1 MRDELEKLAI
11 AGKIGSKHIEPLLTL
26 AQGGYCAHKS
36 WGFGRITT
44 VDTVFCQFTI
54 DFQGKPGHKMD
65 LSFAAESLKSIP
77 ADHILAKK
85 AADLHGL
92 RQMAARDH
100 LGVIKLVLNSYGGKA
115 SLDQIQREL
124 VPDVITDDWKKWLE
138 VAKREMKK
146 DGHFIVPLKKTDP
159 IIYQAQETTLQQ
171 RVMGKFKA
179 AKGLKARLV
188 EAAELLKSVDDLDNK
203 AAAVGE
209 AVVTLNT
216 EIASH
221 QRTQPALA
229 LEAIFLRDE
238 LKKAAGLSA
247 TDGELTEAA
256 FWNQG
261 SKLGAILEAMP
272 GAKHRRT
279 LDSFKDATP
288 TLWHEAV
295 IGILNTVP
303 AKLAGECATMLMQ
316 NGKLDLLRD
325 TLARLISQHQAS
337 SELLL
342 WLAKER
348 SDTFADILTPE
359 VFRAMVSAIERDIFN
374 EKKSNKLRDFI
385 LSDHELMSELIS
397 SADVEVVKDLTRAL
411 QLSPSF
417 DDMDKRSLLARIV
430 KVFPVVKEL
439 ITGEATKQDHTFIVS
454 WESLERRRAEYD
466 DLCKKRIPANSKDI
480 ALARSY
486 GDLRENHEYKAAKEM
501 QKVLMRRK
509 SELEVQLN
517 RARGTDFSGART
529 DVVSI
534 GTKVAVHDVNN
545 QKPVTFKICGAWDSD
560 PDNGIIAYLSPI
572 AQALLNHPVGD
583 EVEFELQ
590 GAKHRFRI
598 DAIEALPPAPK
609 PPEPAEP
616 EAAAPAPAPAN

>member
-11 AGKIGSKHIEPLLTL
+11 AGKISSKHIDPLLTL

-77 ADHILAKK
+77 AEHILAKK

-100 LGVIKLVLNSYGGKA
+100 LGVIKLVLNSHGGKA
-115 SLDQIQREL
+115 TLDQIQREL

-146 DGHFIVPLKKTDP
+146 DGHFIVPLKKTEP
-159 IIYQAQETTLQQ
+159 IIYQAQETTVQE
-171 RVMGKFKA
+171 RVMDKFKA
-179 AKGLKARLV
+179 AKGLKARIA
-188 EAAELLKSVDDLDNK
+188 EAAELLKNVNDFDNK
-203 AAAVGE
+203 AVVVGE
-209 AVVTLNT
+209 AVTTLNA
-216 EIASH
+216 EITSH

-229 LEAIFLRDE
+229 LEAVFLRDE
-238 LKKAAGLSA
+238 LRKAAGLPSA
-247 TDGELTEAA
+247 EGELTEVAL
-256 FWNQG
+256 WNQG
-261 SKLGAILEAMP
+261 LKLGQVLDAMP
-272 GAKHRRT
+272 AAKHRRT

-295 IGILNTVP
+295 IGTLNNVS
-303 AKLAGECATMLMQ
+303 AKLAGECAAMLME
-316 NGKLDLLRD
+316 NSKLDLLRE
-325 TLARLISQHQAS
+325 TLARVISQHQAS
-337 SELLL
+337 SDLLL

-348 SDTFADILTPE
+348 SDTFADILGPE
-359 VFRAMVSAIERDIFN
+359 VFRAMVSAIERDVFN

-385 LSDHELMSELIS
+385 LSDHELLPELIS
-397 SADVEVVKDLTRAL
+397 SADIEVVKDLTRAL

-517 RARGTDFSGART
+517 RARGTDFANVRT

-534 GTKVAVHDVNN
+534 GTKVSVHDVNN
-545 QKPVTFKICGAWDSD
+545 QRAVVFKICGAWDSD

-590 GAKHRFRI
+590 GAKHKFRI

-609 PPEPAEP
+609 PAEHAEAKAETQP
-616 EAAAPAPAPAN
+616 VAAA

>member
-77 ADHILAKK
+77 SDHILAKK

-100 LGVIKLVLNSYGGKA
+100 LGVIKLVLNSHGGKA
-115 SLDQIQREL
+115 TLDLIQKEL
-124 VPDVITDDWKKWLE
+124 VPDVITADWKKWLE

-146 DGHFIVPLKKTDP
+146 DGHFIVPLKKTEP
-159 IIYQAQETTLQQ
+159 IIYQAQETTVQQ
-171 RVMGKFKA
+171 RVMDKFKA
-179 AKGLKARLV
+179 AKGLKARLA

-203 AAAVGE
+203 TAIVGE
-209 AVVTLNT
+209 AVATLNA
-216 EIASH
+216 EITSH

-229 LEAIFLRDE
+229 LEAVFLRDE
-238 LKKAAGLSA
+238 LTKAAGL
-247 TDGELTEAA
+247 TPTEGELTESIL
-256 FWNQG
+256 WNQG
-261 SKLGAILEAMP
+261 LKLGQVLDGMP
-272 GAKHRRT
+272 AAKHRRA
-279 LDSFKDATP
+279 LDSFQAATP
-288 TLWHEAV
+288 TLWYEAV
-295 IGILNTVP
+295 IGTLNTVP
-303 AKLAGECATMLMQ
+303 AKLVGECAAMLMQ

-325 TLARLISQHQAS
+325 TLTRLISQHQAS

-359 VFRAMVSAIERDIFN
+359 LFRAMVSAIERDIFN

-385 LSDHELMSELIS
+385 LADHELLPELIT
-397 SADVEVVKDLTRAL
+397 SADIEVVKDLTRSL
-411 QLSPSF
+411 QMSPSF

-439 ITGEATKQDHTFIVS
+439 ITGEATKQDHTFVVS
-454 WESLERRRAEYD
+454 WESLERRRNEYD

-509 SELEVQLN
+509 SELEIQLN
-517 RARGTDFSGART
+517 RARGTDFADVRT

-534 GTKVAVHDVNN
+534 GTKVTVHDVNN
-545 QKPVTFKICGAWDSD
+545 QKAVVFKVCGAWDSD
-560 PDNGIIAYLSPI
+560 PDNGVIAYLSPI

-590 GAKHRFRI
+590 GTKHRFRI
-598 DAIEALPPAPK
+598 DGIAALPPAPK
-609 PPEPAEP
+609 PPEPVEAEAQP
-616 EAAAPAPAPAN
+616 EG

>member
-11 AGKIGSKHIEPLLTL
+11 AGKIGSKHIEPLLAL

-54 DFQGKPGHKMD
+54 DFVGRAGHKMD

-77 ADHILAKK
+77 KEHILAQK
-85 AADLHGL
+85 AADLQGL
-92 RQMAARDH
+92 RQKAARDH

-115 SLDQIQREL
+115 TLDQIQKDL
-124 VPDVITDDWKKWLE
+124 VPDVITEDWKKWLE

-146 DGHFIVPLKKTDP
+146 DGHFIVPLKKTEP
-159 IIYQAQETTLQQ
+159 IVYQAQETTVQE
-171 RVMGKFKA
+171 RVMKKFKA
-179 AKGLKARLV
+179 AKGLKARLA
-188 EAAELLKSVDDLDNK
+188 EAAELLKSVDDLENK
-203 AAAVGE
+203 AAAVAE
-209 AVVTLNT
+209 AVATLNA
-216 EIASH
+216 EIISH

-229 LEAIFLRDE
+229 LEAVFLRDE
-238 LKKAAGLSA
+238 LKQAAGLIA
-247 TDGELTEAA
+247 TEGELTEAA
-256 FWNQG
+256 LWNQG
-261 SKLGAILEAMP
+261 LKLGQVLDGMP
-272 GAKHRRT
+272 AAKHRRA
-279 LDSFKDATP
+279 LDAFKVAAP

-295 IGILNTVP
+295 IGTINTVP
-303 AKLAGECATMLMQ
+303 AKLAGECAAMLME

-325 TLARLISQHQAS
+325 TLTRLISQHQAS
-337 SELLL
+337 SDLLL

-359 VFRAMVSAIERDIFN
+359 LFRAMVSAIERDIFN

-385 LSDHELMSELIS
+385 LSDHELLPELIS
-397 SADVEVVKDLTRAL
+397 SADIEVVKDLTRGL

-430 KVFPVVKEL
+430 KVFPIVKEL
-439 ITGEATKQDHTFIVS
+439 ITGESTKQDHSIIVS
-454 WESLERRRAEYD
+454 WESLERRRNEYD

-517 RARGTDFSGART
+517 RARGTDFAGART

-534 GTKVAVHDVNN
+534 GTKVKVHDVNN
-545 QKPVTFKICGAWDSD
+545 QKSVNFEIRGAWDSD
-560 PDNGIIAYLSPI
+560 PDNGVIAYLSPI
-572 AQALLNHPVGD
+572 GQALLNHPVGD

-590 GAKHRFRI
+590 SAKHKFRI
-598 DAIEALPPAPK
+598 DAIEALPPAAK
-609 PPEPAEP
+609 PVEPAEP
-616 EAAAPAPAPAN
+616 EPQPAAV

>member
-1 MRDELEKLAI
+1 MREELEKLAV
-11 AGKIGSKHIEPLLTL
+11 AGKIGSKHVDALLTL
-26 AQGGYCAHKS
+26 TQGGYCSHKS

-54 DFQGKPGHKMD
+54 DFVGRPGHKMD

-85 AADLHGL
+85 TADLSGL

-115 SLDQIQREL
+115 TLDQIQKDL
-124 VPDVITDDWKKWLE
+124 VPEVITEDWKKWLE

-146 DGHFIVPLKKTDP
+146 DGHFIVPLKKTEP
-159 IIYQAQETTLQQ
+159 IVYQAQETTVQK
-171 RVMGKFKA
+171 RVMDKFKA

-188 EAAELLKSVDDLDNK
+188 EAAELLKNVDELDNK
-203 AAAVGE
+203 AATVGE

-216 EIASH
+216 EITSH

-229 LEAIFLRDE
+229 LEAVLLRDD
-238 LKKAAGLSA
+238 LRKAAGLAA
-247 TDGELTEAA
+247 TEGELTETAL
-256 FWNQG
+256 WNQG
-261 SKLGAILEAMP
+261 LKLGQLLDGMP
-272 GAKHRRT
+272 SAKHRRA
-279 LDSFKDATP
+279 LDCFKEATP

-295 IGILNTVP
+295 IGTINNVP
-303 AKLAGECATMLMQ
+303 AKLAGECAAMLME
-316 NGKLDLLRD
+316 NGKLDLLRE

-337 SELLL
+337 SDLLL

-348 SDTFADILTPE
+348 SDTFADILGPE

-385 LSDHELMSELIS
+385 LADHDLLPELIS
-397 SADVEVVKDLTRAL
+397 SADIEVVKDLTRSL

-417 DDMDKRSLLARIV
+417 DDMDRRSLLARIV
-430 KVFPVVKEL
+430 KVFPIVKEL
-439 ITGEATKQDHTFIVS
+439 ITGEATKQDHSIIVS

-509 SELEVQLN
+509 SELEIQLN
-517 RARGTDFSGART
+517 RARGTDFADVRT

-534 GTKVAVHDVNN
+534 GTKVNVHDLNN
-545 QKPVTFKICGAWDSD
+545 KKPVVFKICGAWDSD
-560 PDNGIIAYLSPI
+560 PDNGVIAYLSPI
-572 AQALLNHPVGD
+572 GQALLNHPVGD
-583 EVEFELQ
+583 EVEFELHN
-590 GAKHRFRI
+590 AKHKFRI
-598 DAIEALPPAPK
+598 DAIEALPPVAK
-609 PPEPAEP
+609 PTDQPETTTA
-616 EAAAPAPAPAN
+616 

>member
-54 DFQGKPGHKMD
+54 DFQGRPGHKMD
-65 LSFAAESLKSIP
+65 LSFAAETLRSIP

-85 AADLHGL
+85 SADLHGL

-100 LGVIKLVLNSYGGKA
+100 LGVIKLVLNSHGGRA

-124 VPDVITDDWKKWLE
+124 VPDVITEDWKKWIE

-146 DGHFIVPLKKTDP
+146 DGHFIVPSKKTDP
-159 IIYQAQETTLQQ
+159 IVYQAQETSIQK
-171 RVMGKFKA
+171 RVMDRFKS

-188 EAAELLKSVDDLDNK
+188 EAAELLKNVADLDN
-203 AAAVGE
+203 APTVVAE
-209 AVVTLNT
+209 AVVTLNS
-216 EIASH
+216 EINSH

-229 LEAIFLRDE
+229 LEAVFLRDE
-238 LKKAAGLSA
+238 LKKAIGLA
-247 TDGELTEAA
+247 AAEGELTETV

-261 SKLGAILEAMP
+261 SKLGPILESMP
-272 GAKHRRT
+272 SAKHRRT

-295 IGILNTVP
+295 IGSINIVP
-303 AKLAGECATMLMQ
+303 AKLAGECAAMLME
-316 NGKLDLLRD
+316 NGKLDLLRE

-385 LSDHELMSELIS
+385 LADHDLLPELIS
-397 SADVEVVKDLTRAL
+397 SADIEVVKDLTRSL

-417 DDMDKRSLLARIV
+417 DDMDRRSLLARIV

-439 ITGEATKQDHTFIVS
+439 ITGEAVKQDNTYIVS
-454 WESLERRRAEYD
+454 WESLERRRNEYD

-509 SELEVQLN
+509 SELEIGLN
-517 RARGTDFSGART
+517 RARGTDFAGART
-529 DVVSI
+529 DIVSI
-534 GTKVAVHDVNN
+534 GTKVTVHDINN
-545 QKPVTFKICGAWDSD
+545 SKTVTFQIRGAWDSD
-560 PDNGIIAYLSPI
+560 PDNGVIAYLSPI
-572 AQALLNHPVGD
+572 GQALLNHPVGD

-590 GAKHRFRI
+590 GAKHKFRVDGI
-598 DAIEALPPAPK
+598 AALPAVAPAV
-609 PPEPAEP
+609 PAAET
-616 EAAAPAPAPAN
+616 AAPAAN

>member
-11 AGKIGSKHIEPLLTL
+11 AGKIGSKHIDPLLTL

-77 ADHILAKK
+77 SDHILAKK

-100 LGVIKLVLNSYGGKA
+100 LGVIRLVLNSHGGKA
-115 SLDQIQREL
+115 TLDLIQKEL
-124 VPDVITDDWKKWLE
+124 VPDVITADWKKWLE

-146 DGHFIVPLKKTDP
+146 DGHFIVPLKKTEP
-159 IIYQAQETTLQQ
+159 IVYQAQETSVQQ
-171 RVMGKFKA
+171 RVMEKFKA
-179 AKGLKARLV
+179 AKGLKARLA
-188 EAAELLKSVDDLDNK
+188 EAAELLKNVEDLDNK
-203 AAAVGE
+203 AAVVGD
-209 AVVTLNT
+209 AIATLNA
-216 EIASH
+216 EITSH

-229 LEAIFLRDE
+229 LEAVFLRDE
-238 LKKAAGLSA
+238 LRKAAGLA
-247 TDGELTEAA
+247 VTEGELTENAL
-256 FWNQG
+256 WNQG
-261 SKLGAILEAMP
+261 LKLGQVLDGMP
-272 GAKHRRT
+272 ASKHRRA
-279 LDSFKDATP
+279 LDSFKEATP
-288 TLWHEAV
+288 TLWYEAV
-295 IGILNTVP
+295 IGTLNNVS
-303 AKLAGECATMLMQ
+303 AKLAGECAAMLME
-316 NGKLDLLRD
+316 NGKLDLLRE
-325 TLARLISQHQAS
+325 TLTRLISQHQAS
-337 SELLL
+337 SDLLL

-348 SDTFADILTPE
+348 SDTFADILGPE

-385 LSDHELMSELIS
+385 LADHELLPELIS
-397 SADVEVVKDLTRAL
+397 SADIEVVKDLTRSL

-417 DDMDKRSLLARIV
+417 DDMDRRSLLARIV
-430 KVFPVVKEL
+430 KVFPIVKEL

-509 SELEVQLN
+509 SELEIQLN
-517 RARGTDFSGART
+517 RARGTDFADVRT

-534 GTKVAVHDVNN
+534 GTKVNVHDVNN
-545 QKPVTFKICGAWDSD
+545 QKGVIFKVSGAWDSD

-572 AQALLNHPVGD
+572 GQALLNHPVGD

-590 GAKHRFRI
+590 GTKHKFRI

-609 PPEPAEP
+609 PPEHAEA
-616 EAAAPAPAPAN
+616 EATAAS

>member
-100 LGVIKLVLNSYGGKA
+100 LGVIRLVLNSHGGKA
-115 SLDQIQREL
+115 TLDQIQKEL

-146 DGHFIVPLKKTDP
+146 DGHFIVPLKKTEP
-159 IIYQAQETTLQQ
+159 IIYQAQETTVQK
-171 RVMGKFKA
+171 RVMDKFKA
-179 AKGLKARLV
+179 AKGLKARLA
-188 EAAELLKSVDDLDNK
+188 EAAELLKNVDDLDDK
-203 AAAVGE
+203 AAIVGE
-209 AVVTLNT
+209 AIATLNA
-216 EIASH
+216 EITSH

-229 LEAIFLRDE
+229 LEAVLLRDE
-238 LKKAAGLSA
+238 LRKAAGL
-247 TDGELTEAA
+247 TPTEGELTENAL
-256 FWNQG
+256 WNQG
-261 SKLGAILEAMP
+261 LKLGQLLDGMP
-272 GAKHRRT
+272 AAKHRRA
-279 LDSFKDATP
+279 LDSFKEATP
-288 TLWHEAV
+288 TLWYEAV
-295 IGILNTVP
+295 IGTLNNVS
-303 AKLAGECATMLMQ
+303 AKLAGECAAMLME
-316 NGKLDLLRD
+316 NGKLDLLRE
-325 TLARLISQHQAS
+325 TLTRLISQHQAS

-348 SDTFADILTPE
+348 SDTFADILGPE

-385 LSDHELMSELIS
+385 LADHDLLPELIS
-397 SADVEVVKDLTRAL
+397 SADIEVVKDLTRSL

-417 DDMDKRSLLARIV
+417 DDMDRRSLLARIV
-430 KVFPVVKEL
+430 KVFPIVKEL

-454 WESLERRRAEYD
+454 WESLERRRNEYD

-517 RARGTDFSGART
+517 RARGTDFANVRT

-534 GTKVAVHDVNN
+534 GTKVTVHDVNN
-545 QKPVTFKICGAWDSD
+545 QKGVVFKVCGAWDSD

-572 AQALLNHPVGD
+572 GQALLNHPVGE
-583 EVEFELQ
+583 EVEFELHN
-590 GAKHRFRI
+590 AKHKFRI

-609 PPEPAEP
+609 PPEHTEA
-616 EAAAPAPAPAN
+616 EAALAPAN

>member
-1 MRDELEKLAI
+1 MREELEKLAV

-26 AQGGYCAHKS
+26 TQGGYCSHKS

-54 DFQGKPGHKMD
+54 DFVGRPGHKMD

-77 ADHILAKK
+77 AEHILAKK
-85 AADLHGL
+85 TADLHGL

-100 LGVIKLVLNSYGGKA
+100 LGLIKLVLNSYGGKA
-115 SLDQIQREL
+115 TLDQVHKDL
-124 VPDVITDDWKKWLE
+124 VPDVITEDWKKWLE

-159 IIYQAQETTLQQ
+159 IVYQAQETTIQK
-171 RVMGKFKA
+171 RVMDKFKA

-188 EAAELLKSVDDLDNK
+188 EAAELLKNVDDLDNK
-203 AAAVGE
+203 AATVAE
-209 AVVTLNT
+209 AITTLNA
-216 EIASH
+216 EITSH

-229 LEAIFLRDE
+229 LEAVLLRDD
-238 LKKAAGLSA
+238 LAKAAGLTA
-247 TDGELTEAA
+247 TEGELTESAL
-256 FWNQG
+256 WNQG
-261 SKLGAILEAMP
+261 LKLGQLLDGMP
-272 GAKHRRT
+272 AAKHRRA
-279 LDSFKDATP
+279 LDCFKVAAP

-295 IGILNTVP
+295 IGTINTVP
-303 AKLAGECATMLMQ
+303 AKLAGECAAMLME
-316 NGKLDLLRD
+316 NGKLDLLRE

-337 SELLL
+337 SDLLL

-348 SDTFADILTPE
+348 SDTFADILGPE
-359 VFRAMVSAIERDIFN
+359 VFRAMVSAIERDTFN

-385 LSDHELMSELIS
+385 LADHDLLPELIS
-397 SADVEVVKDLTRAL
+397 SADIEVVKDLTRAL
-411 QLSPSF
+411 QLSSSF
-417 DDMDKRSLLARIV
+417 DDMDRRSLLARIV
-430 KVFPVVKEL
+430 KVFPIVKEL
-439 ITGEATKQDHTFIVS
+439 ITGEATKQDHSIIVS

-509 SELEVQLN
+509 SELEIQLN
-517 RARGTDFSGART
+517 RARGTDFTDVRT

-534 GTKVAVHDVNN
+534 GTKVNVHDLNN
-545 QKPVTFKICGAWDSD
+545 KKAVIFKICGAWDSD
-560 PDNGIIAYLSPI
+560 PDNGVIAYLSPI
-572 AQALLNHPVGD
+572 GQALLNHPVGE
-583 EVEFELQ
+583 EVEFELHN
-590 GAKHRFRI
+590 AKHKFRI
-598 DAIEALPPAPK
+598 DAIEALPPAAK
-609 PPEPAEP
+609 PAEPAE
-616 EAAAPAPAPAN
+616 AATA

>member
-11 AGKIGSKHIEPLLTL
+11 AGKIGSKHIDPLLTL

-100 LGVIKLVLNSYGGKA
+100 LGVIRLVLNSYGGKA
-115 SLDQIQREL
+115 TLDQIQKEL

-146 DGHFIVPLKKTDP
+146 DGHFIVPLKKTEP
-159 IIYQAQETTLQQ
+159 ILYQAQETTVQQ
-171 RVMGKFKA
+171 RVMDKFKA
-179 AKGLKARLV
+179 AKGLKARIT
-188 EAAELLKSVDDLDNK
+188 EAAELLKNVDDLDNK
-203 AAAVGE
+203 AAVVGE
-209 AVVTLNT
+209 AIATLNA
-216 EIASH
+216 EITSH

-229 LEAIFLRDE
+229 LEAVFLRDE
-238 LKKAAGLSA
+238 LRKAAGLTPA
-247 TDGELTEAA
+247 EGELTEIAL
-256 FWNQG
+256 WNQG
-261 SKLGAILEAMP
+261 LKLGQLLDGMP
-272 GAKHRRT
+272 AAKHRRA
-279 LDSFKDATP
+279 LDSFKEATP
-288 TLWHEAV
+288 TLWYEAV
-295 IGILNTVP
+295 IGTLNNVS
-303 AKLAGECATMLMQ
+303 AKLAGECAAMLME
-316 NGKLDLLRD
+316 NGKLDLLRE

-337 SELLL
+337 SDLLL

-348 SDTFADILTPE
+348 SDTFADILGPE

-385 LSDHELMSELIS
+385 LADHELLPELIS
-397 SADVEVVKDLTRAL
+397 SADIEVVKDLTRSL
-411 QLSPSF
+411 QMSPSF
-417 DDMDKRSLLARIV
+417 DDMDRRSLLARIV
-430 KVFPVVKEL
+430 KVFPIVKEL

-517 RARGTDFSGART
+517 RARGTDFANVRT

-534 GTKVAVHDVNN
+534 GTKVNVHDVNN
-545 QKPVTFKICGAWDSD
+545 QKGVTFKVCGAWDSD

-572 AQALLNHPVGD
+572 GQALLNHPVGD

-590 GAKHRFRI
+590 GTKHKFRI

-609 PPEPAEP
+609 PPEHAEA
-616 EAAAPAPAPAN
+616 EVPAPAAS

>member
-11 AGKIGSKHIEPLLTL
+11 AGKIGSKHIDPLLTL

-77 ADHILAKK
+77 AEHILAKK

-100 LGVIKLVLNSYGGKA
+100 LGVLRLVLNSYGGKA
-115 SLDQIQREL
+115 TLDQIQKEL

-146 DGHFIVPLKKTDP
+146 DGHFIVPLKKTEP
-159 IIYQAQETTLQQ
+159 IIYQAQETTVQQ
-171 RVMGKFKA
+171 RVMDKFKA
-179 AKGLKARLV
+179 AKGLKARIA
-188 EAAELLKSVDDLDNK
+188 EAAELLKNVDDLENK
-203 AAAVGE
+203 AGVVGE
-209 AVVTLNT
+209 AIATLNA
-216 EIASH
+216 EITSH

-229 LEAIFLRDE
+229 LEAVFLRDE
-238 LKKAAGLSA
+238 LRKAAGL
-247 TDGELTEAA
+247 TPIEGELTEAA
-256 FWNQG
+256 LWNQG
-261 SKLGAILEAMP
+261 LKLGQLLDAMP
-272 GAKHRRT
+272 AAKHRRA
-279 LDSFKDATP
+279 LDSFKAATP
-288 TLWHEAV
+288 NLWHEAV
-295 IGILNTVP
+295 IGTINSVP
-303 AKLAGECATMLMQ
+303 AKLAGECAAMLME
-316 NGKLDLLRD
+316 NGKLDLLRE
-325 TLARLISQHQAS
+325 TLARLISQPQAS

-348 SDTFADILTPE
+348 SDTFADILGPE

-397 SADVEVVKDLTRAL
+397 SADIEVVKDLTRAL

-517 RARGTDFSGART
+517 RARGTDFTNVRT

-534 GTKVAVHDVNN
+534 GTKVTVHDVNN
-545 QKPVTFKICGAWDSD
+545 QKAVVFKVCGAWDSD

-590 GAKHRFRI
+590 GAKHKFRI

-609 PPEPAEP
+609 PAEPAE
-616 EAAAPAPAPAN
+616 ATTA

>member
-11 AGKIGSKHIEPLLTL
+11 AGKIDTKHIEPLLAL
-26 AQGGYCAHKS
+26 AQGGYCSHKS

-54 DFQGKPGHKMD
+54 DFSGKPGHKMD
-65 LSFAAESLKSIP
+65 LSFAADSLKSIP
-77 ADHILAKK
+77 ANHILAKK
-85 AADLHGL
+85 AADLHSL

-100 LGVIKLVLNSYGGKA
+100 VGVIQLVLNSYGGRA
-115 SLDQIQREL
+115 TLDQIQKEL
-124 VPDVITDDWKKWLE
+124 VPEVITDDWKKWLE

-146 DGHFIVPLKKTDP
+146 DGHFIVPLKKTEP
-159 IIYQAQETTLQQ
+159 VVYQTQESTVQQ
-171 RVMGKFKA
+171 RVMEKFKA
-179 AKGLKARLV
+179 AKGLKARLT
-188 EAAELLKSVDDLDNK
+188 EATELLKNVDDLDNK
-203 AAAVGE
+203 S
-209 AVVTLNT
+209 AVVDEAIATLNA
-216 EIASH
+216 EITSY

-229 LEAIFLRDE
+229 LEAVFLRDE
-238 LKKAAGLSA
+238 LRRAAGVA
-247 TDGELTEAA
+247 VTEGELTESSL
-256 FWNQG
+256 WNQG
-261 SKLGAILEAMP
+261 LKLGQLLDGMP
-272 GAKHRRT
+272 AAKHRRA
-279 LDSFKDATP
+279 LDSFQLAAP
-288 TLWHEAV
+288 TLWYEAV
-295 IGILNTVP
+295 IGTLNNAS

-316 NGKLDLLRD
+316 NGKLDILRE

-348 SDTFADILTPE
+348 SDTFADILGPE

-385 LSDHELMSELIS
+385 LSDHELLPELIA
-397 SADVEVVKDLTRAL
+397 SADIEVVKDLTRAL

-417 DDMDKRSLLARIV
+417 DDMDRRSLLARIV
-430 KVFPVVKEL
+430 KVFPAVKEL
-439 ITGEATKQDHTFIVS
+439 ITGEAVKQDHSFIVS
-454 WESLERRRAEYD
+454 WASLERRRAEYD

-509 SELEVQLN
+509 GELEIQLN
-517 RARGTDFSGART
+517 RARGTDFTDVRT

-534 GTKVAVHDVNN
+534 GTQVQVQDLTS
-545 QKPVTFKICGAWDSD
+545 QQSVTFKICGAWDSD

-572 AQALLNHPVGD
+572 GQALLNHPAGD
-583 EVEFELQ
+583 EVEFELH
-590 GAKHRFRI
+590 GKKHKFRI
-598 DAIEALPPAPK
+598 DTIAALPPAPK
-609 PPEPAEP
+609 PAETA
-616 EAAAPAPAPAN
+616 EAEAN

>member
-11 AGKIGSKHIEPLLTL
+11 AGKIGSKHIEPLLAL
-26 AQGGYCAHKS
+26 AQGGYCSHKS

-54 DFQGKPGHKMD
+54 DFHGKPGHKMD
-65 LSFAAESLKSIP
+65 LSFAADSLKSIP
-77 ADHILAKK
+77 GSHILAKK

-100 LGVIKLVLNSYGGKA
+100 VGVIKLVLNSYGGKA
-115 SLDQIQREL
+115 TLDQIQRDL
-124 VPDVITDDWKKWLE
+124 VPEVITEDWKKWLE

-146 DGHFIVPLKKTDP
+146 DGHFIVPLKKTEP
-159 IIYQAQETTLQQ
+159 VIYQVQESTVQQ
-171 RVMGKFKA
+171 RVMEKFKA
-179 AKGLKARLV
+179 AKGLKARLT
-188 EAAELLKSVDDLDNK
+188 EAAELLKNVDDLDNK
-203 AAAVGE
+203 T
-209 AVVTLNT
+209 AVVAEAIATLNA
-216 EIASH
+216 EITSY

-229 LEAIFLRDE
+229 LEAVFLRDE
-238 LKKAAGLSA
+238 LRQAAGIA
-247 TDGELTEAA
+247 PTEGELTESSL
-256 FWNQG
+256 WNQG
-261 SKLGAILEAMP
+261 LKLGQLLDAMP
-272 GAKHRRT
+272 AAKHRRA
-279 LDSFKDATP
+279 LDSFKVAAP
-288 TLWHEAV
+288 NLWHEAV
-295 IGILNTVP
+295 IGTINNVT

-316 NGKLDLLRD
+316 NGKLDLLRE

-337 SELLL
+337 SDLLL

-348 SDTFADILTPE
+348 SDTFADILGPE

-385 LSDHELMSELIS
+385 LSDHELLPELIS
-397 SADVEVVKDLTRAL
+397 SADIEVVKDLTRAL

-417 DDMDKRSLLARIV
+417 DDMDRRSLLARIV

-439 ITGEATKQDHTFIVS
+439 ITGEAVKQDHSFIVS
-454 WESLERRRAEYD
+454 WASLERRRAEYD

-517 RARGTDFSGART
+517 RARGTDFTDVRT

-545 QKPVTFKICGAWDSD
+545 EQGVIFKICGAWDSD
-560 PDNGIIAYLSPI
+560 PDNGVIAYLSPI
-572 AQALLNHPVGD
+572 GQALLNHPVGD
-583 EVEFELQ
+583 EVEFELHN
-590 GAKHRFRI
+590 AKHKFRV

-609 PPEPAEP
+609 PAEPADAEP
-616 EAAAPAPAPAN
+616 VAATA

>member
-1 MRDELEKLAI
+1 MREELEKLAV
-11 AGKIGSKHIEPLLTL
+11 AGKIGSKHVDALLTL
-26 AQGGYCAHKS
+26 TQGGYCSHKS

-54 DFQGKPGHKMD
+54 DFVGRPGHKMD

-85 AADLHGL
+85 TADLSGL

-115 SLDQIQREL
+115 TLDQIQKDL
-124 VPDVITDDWKKWLE
+124 VPEVITEDWKKWLE

-146 DGHFIVPLKKTDP
+146 DGHFIVPLKKTEP
-159 IIYQAQETTLQQ
+159 IVYQAQETTVQK
-171 RVMGKFKA
+171 RVMDKFKA

-188 EAAELLKSVDDLDNK
+188 EAAELLKNVDELDNK
-203 AAAVGE
+203 AATVGE

-216 EIASH
+216 EITSH

-229 LEAIFLRDE
+229 LEAVLLRDD
-238 LKKAAGLSA
+238 LRKAAGLAA
-247 TDGELTEAA
+247 TEGELTETAL
-256 FWNQG
+256 WNQG
-261 SKLGAILEAMP
+261 LKLGQLLDGMP
-272 GAKHRRT
+272 SAKHRRA
-279 LDSFKDATP
+279 LDCFKEATP

-295 IGILNTVP
+295 IGTINNVP
-303 AKLAGECATMLMQ
+303 AKLAGECAAMLME
-316 NGKLDLLRD
+316 NGKLDLLRE

-337 SELLL
+337 SDLLL

-348 SDTFADILTPE
+348 SDTFADILGPE

-385 LSDHELMSELIS
+385 LADHDLLPELIS
-397 SADVEVVKDLTRAL
+397 SADIEVVKDLTRSL

-417 DDMDKRSLLARIV
+417 DDMDRRSLLARIV
-430 KVFPVVKEL
+430 KVFPIVKEL
-439 ITGEATKQDHTFIVS
+439 ITGEATKQDHSIIVS

-509 SELEVQLN
+509 SELEIQLN
-517 RARGTDFSGART
+517 RARGTDFTDVRT

-534 GTKVAVHDVNN
+534 GTKVNVHDLNN
-545 QKPVTFKICGAWDSD
+545 KKPVVFKICGAWDSD
-560 PDNGIIAYLSPI
+560 PDNGVIAYLSPI
-572 AQALLNHPVGD
+572 GQALLNHPVGD
-583 EVEFELQ
+583 EVEFELHN
-590 GAKHRFRI
+590 AKHKFRI
-598 DAIEALPPAPK
+598 DAIEALPPAAK
-609 PPEPAEP
+609 PTDQAE
-616 EAAAPAPAPAN
+616 ATTA

>member
-100 LGVIKLVLNSYGGKA
+100 LGLIKLVLNSFGGRA
-115 SLDQIQREL
+115 TLDQIQKEL

-146 DGHFIVPLKKTDP
+146 DGHFIVPLKKTEP
-159 IIYQAQETTLQQ
+159 IVYQAQETSVQQ
-171 RVMGKFKA
+171 RVMEKFKA
-179 AKGLKARLV
+179 AKGLKARLA
-188 EAAELLKSVDDLDNK
+188 EAAELLKNVEDLDNK
-203 AAAVGE
+203 AAIVGE
-209 AVVTLNT
+209 AIATLNA
-216 EIASH
+216 EITSH

-229 LEAIFLRDE
+229 LEAVFLRDE
-238 LKKAAGLSA
+238 LRKAAGL
-247 TDGELTEAA
+247 TPTEGELTENAL
-256 FWNQG
+256 WNQG
-261 SKLGAILEAMP
+261 LKLGQLLDGMP
-272 GAKHRRT
+272 AAKHRRA
-279 LDSFKDATP
+279 LDSFKEATP
-288 TLWHEAV
+288 NLWHEAV
-295 IGILNTVP
+295 IGTINNVP
-303 AKLAGECATMLMQ
+303 AKLAGECAAMLMQ
-316 NGKLDLLRD
+316 NGKLDLLRE
-325 TLARLISQHQAS
+325 TLTRLISQHQAS

-348 SDTFADILTPE
+348 SDTFADILGPE
-359 VFRAMVSAIERDIFN
+359 VFRAMVSAIERDTFN

-385 LSDHELMSELIS
+385 LSDHELLPELIA
-397 SADVEVVKDLTRAL
+397 SADIEVVKDLTRAL
-411 QLSPSF
+411 QLSSSF
-417 DDMDKRSLLARIV
+417 DDMDRRSLLARIV
-430 KVFPVVKEL
+430 KVFPAVKEL
-439 ITGEATKQDHTFIVS
+439 ITGEATKQDHSIIVS
-454 WESLERRRAEYD
+454 WASLERRRAEYD

-486 GDLRENHEYKAAKEM
+486 GDLRENHEYKASKEM

-509 SELEVQLN
+509 SELEIQLN
-517 RARGTDFSGART
+517 RARGTDFVDVRT

-534 GTKVAVHDVNN
+534 GTKVNVHDVNN
-545 QKPVTFKICGAWDSD
+545 QKGVVFKICGAWDSD
-560 PDNGIIAYLSPI
+560 PDNGVIAYLSPI
-572 AQALLNHPVGD
+572 GQALLNHPVGD

-590 GAKHRFRI
+590 GTKHKFRI
-598 DAIEALPPAPK
+598 DAIAALPPAPK
-609 PPEPAEP
+609 PPETAEA
-616 EAAAPAPAPAN
+616 EAQPTAG

>member
-1 MRDELEKLAI
+1 MREELEKLAV

-26 AQGGYCAHKS
+26 TQGGYCSHKS

-54 DFQGKPGHKMD
+54 DFVGRPGHKMD
-65 LSFAAESLKSIP
+65 LSFAADSLKSIP

-85 AADLHGL
+85 RDGLAGL

-100 LGVIKLVLNSYGGKA
+100 LGLIRLVLNSYGGKA
-115 SLDQIQREL
+115 TLDQIQKDL
-124 VPDVITDDWKKWLE
+124 VPEVITEDWKKWLE

-159 IIYQAQETTLQQ
+159 IIYQTQETTIQK
-171 RVMGKFKA
+171 RVMDKFKA

-188 EAAELLKSVDDLDNK
+188 EASELLKNVDDLDSK
-203 AAAVGE
+203 AATVAE
-209 AVVTLNT
+209 AIATLNT
-216 EIASH
+216 EITSH

-229 LEAIFLRDE
+229 LEAVLLRDD
-238 LKKAAGLSA
+238 LRKAAGIEA
-247 TDGELTEAA
+247 TEGELTENAL
-256 FWNQG
+256 WNQG
-261 SKLGAILEAMP
+261 LKLGQLLDGMP
-272 GAKHRRT
+272 AAKHRRA
-279 LDSFKDATP
+279 LDCFKEAAP

-295 IGILNTVP
+295 IGTINNVP
-303 AKLAGECATMLMQ
+303 AKLAGECAAMLME
-316 NGKLDLLRD
+316 NGKLDLLRE

-337 SELLL
+337 SDLLL

-348 SDTFADILTPE
+348 SDTFADILGPE

-385 LSDHELMSELIS
+385 LADHDLLPELIS
-397 SADVEVVKDLTRAL
+397 SADIEVVKDLTRSL

-417 DDMDKRSLLARIV
+417 DDMDRRSLLARIV
-430 KVFPVVKEL
+430 KVFPIVKEL
-439 ITGEATKQDHTFIVS
+439 ITGEATKQDHSIIVS

-509 SELEVQLN
+509 SELEIQLN
-517 RARGTDFSGART
+517 RARGTDFSDVRT

-534 GTKVAVHDVNN
+534 GTKVNVHDLNN
-545 QKPVTFKICGAWDSD
+545 KKPVVFNICGAWDSD
-560 PDNGIIAYLSPI
+560 PDNGVIAYLSPI
-572 AQALLNHPVGD
+572 GQALLNHPVGD
-583 EVEFELQ
+583 EVEFELHN
-590 GAKHRFRI
+590 AKHKFRI
-598 DAIEALPPAPK
+598 DAIEALPPSAK
-609 PPEPAEP
+609 PAEPAE
-616 EAAAPAPAPAN
+616 ATTA

>member
-11 AGKIGSKHIEPLLTL
+11 AGKIGSKHIEPLLAL

-54 DFQGKPGHKMD
+54 DFQGRAGHKMD
-65 LSFAAESLKSIP
+65 LSFAAETLRSIP

-100 LGVIKLVLNSYGGKA
+100 LGVIQLVLNSHGGKA

-146 DGHFIVPLKKTDP
+146 DGHFIVPSKKSDP
-159 IIYQAQETTLQQ
+159 IIYQAQETSVQK
-171 RVMGKFKA
+171 RVMDRFKS

-188 EAAELLKSVDDLDNK
+188 EGAELLKNVADLDN
-203 AAAVGE
+203 AGATVGE
-209 AVVTLNT
+209 AVATLNG
-216 EIASH
+216 EINSH

-229 LEAIFLRDE
+229 LEAVFLRDE
-238 LKKAAGLSA
+238 LKKAVGLA
-247 TDGELTEAA
+247 AAEGELTEVA

-261 SKLGAILEAMP
+261 SKLGPILEGMP
-272 GAKHRRT
+272 AAKHRRT

-295 IGILNTVP
+295 IGSLNIVSS
-303 AKLAGECATMLMQ
+303 KLAGECAAMLME
-316 NGKLDLLRD
+316 NGKLDLLRE

-385 LSDHELMSELIS
+385 LSDHDLLPELIS
-397 SADVEVVKDLTRAL
+397 SADIEVVKDLTRSL

-439 ITGEATKQDHTFIVS
+439 ITGEATKQDHTYIVS
-454 WESLERRRAEYD
+454 WESLERRRNEYD

-509 SELEVQLN
+509 SELEIGLN
-517 RARGTDFSGART
+517 RARGTDFAGART
-529 DVVSI
+529 DIVSI
-534 GTKVAVHDVNN
+534 GTKVTVHDINN
-545 QKPVTFKICGAWDSD
+545 SKTVTFQIRGAWDSD

-572 AQALLNHPVGD
+572 GQALLNHPVGD

-590 GAKHRFRI
+590 GAKHKFRV
-598 DAIEALPPAPK
+598 DAIAPLPTA
-609 PPEPAEP
+609 
-616 EAAAPAPAPAN
+616 EAAAPAAS

>member
-11 AGKIGSKHIEPLLTL
+11 AGKIGSKHIDPLLTL

-100 LGVIKLVLNSYGGKA
+100 LGVIRLVLNSYGGKA
-115 SLDQIQREL
+115 TLDQIQKEL

-146 DGHFIVPLKKTDP
+146 DGHFIVPLKKTEP
-159 IIYQAQETTLQQ
+159 ILYQAQETTVQQ
-171 RVMGKFKA
+171 RVMDKFKA
-179 AKGLKARLV
+179 AKGLKARIT
-188 EAAELLKSVDDLDNK
+188 EAAELLKNVDDLDNK
-203 AAAVGE
+203 AAVVGE
-209 AVVTLNT
+209 AIATLNA
-216 EIASH
+216 EITSH

-229 LEAIFLRDE
+229 LEAVFLRDE
-238 LKKAAGLSA
+238 LRKAAGLTPA
-247 TDGELTEAA
+247 EGELTEIAL
-256 FWNQG
+256 WNQG
-261 SKLGAILEAMP
+261 LKLGQLLDGMP
-272 GAKHRRT
+272 AAKHRRA
-279 LDSFKDATP
+279 LDSFKEATP
-288 TLWHEAV
+288 TLWYEAV
-295 IGILNTVP
+295 IGTLNNVS
-303 AKLAGECATMLMQ
+303 AKLAGECAAMLME
-316 NGKLDLLRD
+316 NGKLDLLRE

-337 SELLL
+337 SDLLL

-348 SDTFADILTPE
+348 SDTFADILGPE

-385 LSDHELMSELIS
+385 LADHELLPELIS
-397 SADVEVVKDLTRAL
+397 SADIEVVKDLTRSL
-411 QLSPSF
+411 QMSPSF
-417 DDMDKRSLLARIV
+417 DDMDRRSLLARIV
-430 KVFPVVKEL
+430 KVFPIVKEL

-517 RARGTDFSGART
+517 RARGTDFANVRT

-534 GTKVAVHDVNN
+534 GTKVNVHDVNN
-545 QKPVTFKICGAWDSD
+545 QKGVTFKVCGAWDSD

-572 AQALLNHPVGD
+572 GQALLNHPVGD

-590 GAKHRFRI
+590 GTKHKFRI

-609 PPEPAEP
+609 PPEHAEA
-616 EAAAPAPAPAN
+616 EIPAPAAS

>member
-11 AGKIGSKHIEPLLTL
+11 AGKIGSKHIDPLLTL

-115 SLDQIQREL
+115 TLDQIQKEL

-146 DGHFIVPLKKTDP
+146 DGHFIVPLKKTEP
-159 IIYQAQETTLQQ
+159 IVYQAQETTVQK
-171 RVMGKFKA
+171 RVMDKFKA
-179 AKGLKARLV
+179 AKGLKARLA
-188 EAAELLKSVDDLDNK
+188 EAAELLKNVEDLDNK
-203 AAAVGE
+203 AAVVGE
-209 AVVTLNT
+209 AIATLNA
-216 EIASH
+216 EITSH

-229 LEAIFLRDE
+229 LEAVFLRDE
-238 LKKAAGLSA
+238 LRKAAGL
-247 TDGELTEAA
+247 TPTEGELTENAL
-256 FWNQG
+256 WNQG
-261 SKLGAILEAMP
+261 LKLGQVLDGMP
-272 GAKHRRT
+272 ASKHRRA
-279 LDSFKDATP
+279 LDSFKEATP
-288 TLWHEAV
+288 TLWYEAV
-295 IGILNTVP
+295 IGTLNNVS
-303 AKLAGECATMLMQ
+303 AKLAGECAAMLME
-316 NGKLDLLRD
+316 NGKLDLLRE

-337 SELLL
+337 SDLLL

-348 SDTFADILTPE
+348 SDTFADILGPE

-385 LSDHELMSELIS
+385 LSDHELLPELIS
-397 SADVEVVKDLTRAL
+397 SADIEVVKDLTRSL
-411 QLSPSF
+411 QMSPSF
-417 DDMDKRSLLARIV
+417 DDMDRRSLLARIV
-430 KVFPVVKEL
+430 KVFPIVKEL

-517 RARGTDFSGART
+517 RARGTDFANVRT

-534 GTKVAVHDVNN
+534 GTKVTVHDVNN
-545 QKPVTFKICGAWDSD
+545 QKAVVFKVCGAWDSD

-572 AQALLNHPVGD
+572 GQALLNHPVGD

-590 GAKHRFRI
+590 GTKHKFRI

-609 PPEPAEP
+609 PPEHAEAEVPA
-616 EAAAPAPAPAN
+616 AS

>member
-11 AGKIGSKHIEPLLTL
+11 AGKIGSKHIEPLLAL
-26 AQGGYCAHKS
+26 AQGGYCSHKS

-54 DFQGKPGHKMD
+54 DFQGKAGHKMD
-65 LSFAAESLKSIP
+65 LSFAADSLKSIP
-77 ADHILAKK
+77 ASHILAKK

-100 LGVIKLVLNSYGGKA
+100 VGVIKLVLNSYGGKA
-115 SLDQIQREL
+115 TLDQIQKEL
-124 VPDVITDDWKKWLE
+124 VPEVITEDWKKWLE

-146 DGHFIVPLKKTDP
+146 DGHFIVPLKKTEP
-159 IIYQAQETTLQQ
+159 VIFQAEESTVQQ
-171 RVMGKFKA
+171 RVMEKFKA
-179 AKGLKARLV
+179 AKGLKARLT

-203 AAAVGE
+203 A
-209 AVVTLNT
+209 VVVADAIATLNA
-216 EIASH
+216 EISSY

-229 LEAIFLRDE
+229 LEAVLLRDE
-238 LKKAAGLSA
+238 LRQAAGTTS
-247 TDGELTEAA
+247 TEGELTEGSL
-256 FWNQG
+256 WNQG
-261 SKLGAILEAMP
+261 LKLGQLLDAMP
-272 GAKHRRT
+272 AAKHRRA
-279 LDSFKDATP
+279 LDSFKLATP
-288 TLWHEAV
+288 NLWHEAV
-295 IGILNTVP
+295 IGTINNVS

-316 NGKLDLLRD
+316 NGKLDLLRE

-337 SELLL
+337 SDLLL

-348 SDTFADILTPE
+348 SDTFADILGPE
-359 VFRAMVSAIERDIFN
+359 VFRAMVTAIERDIFN

-385 LSDHELMSELIS
+385 LSDHELLPELIS
-397 SADVEVVKDLTRAL
+397 SADIEVVKDLTRAL

-417 DDMDKRSLLARIV
+417 DDMDRRSLLARIV

-439 ITGEATKQDHTFIVS
+439 ITGESSKQDHSLIVS
-454 WESLERRRAEYD
+454 WASLERRRAEYD

-517 RARGTDFSGART
+517 RARGTDFTDVRT

-534 GTKVAVHDVNN
+534 GTKVAVHDMAN
-545 QKPVTFKICGAWDSD
+545 QKAVVFSICGAWDSD
-560 PDNGIIAYLSPI
+560 PDNGVIAYLSPI
-572 AQALLNHPVGD
+572 GQALLNHPVGT
-583 EVEFELQ
+583 EVEFELHST
-590 GAKHRFRI
+590 KHKFRI
-598 DAIEALPPAPK
+598 DGIEALPPAPK
-609 PPEPAEP
+609 PAEP
-616 EAAAPAPAPAN
+616 VEVEAAATE